1 MQNRKIAV
9 IGAGPAGLMA
19 AIRAGQLNQ
28 EVTLFERN
36 TQPGKKLLLSGKGR
50 CNITNALSLEDF
62 LKHFSNNGNFLRD
75 AFKKFFNTSLI
86 TFFEERG
93 LKMKVE
99 RQMRVFPVTDS
110 SGSILAILKK
120 ELSKRKV
127 KVIYKAVVKDIIIE
141 DKAVKGV
148 IFGASKRE
156 FFDSVIMATGG
167 ASYPFT
173 GSDGS
178 GINILK
184 NKGHRIIPLKP
195 GLVGLKVKEDYLKSL
210 EGLTLKN
217 IRLKFSCDKKE
228 VISDIGEMLFT
239 KDGISGPLVLSL
251 SARLVDWLSEGKK
264 VYLAI
269 NLKPGL
275 TLEKIDIRLLR
286 EFKSAPKKNIAN
298 IMKNLLPAK
307 LAELLAVASGVTP
320 IKKANQITSA
330 ERNALV
336 SFLHS
341 WHLTIIGSGNIEEG
355 MVTRGG
361 VSLKEINPR
370 TMESKLINGLY
381 LCGEMIDIDA
391 DTGGFNLQAAFSTGY
406 LAGESAAVN

>member
-1 MQNRKIAV
+1 MHNKRIAV
-9 IGAGPAGLMA
+9 IGAGPSGMMA

-36 TQPGKKLLLSGKGR
+36 IQPGKKLLLSGKGR
-50 CNITNALSLEDF
+50 CNITNALALEDF

-75 AFKKFFNTSLI
+75 AFKKFFNTCLI
-86 TFFEERG
+86 TFFEDRG
-93 LKMKVE
+93 LKMKIE

-110 SGSILAILKK
+110 SGSVLVILKK
-120 ELSKRKV
+120 ELSRRGV
-127 KVIYKAVVKDIIIE
+127 KIIYKATVKDIIIE
-141 DKAVKGV
+141 DKAVRGV
-148 IFGASKRE
+148 ILGDGKRE

-178 GINILK
+178 GIDILK
-184 NKGHRIIPLKP
+184 NKGHRIVPLRP
-195 GLVGLKVKEDYLKSL
+195 GLVAFKVKEEYLKPL

-228 VISDIGEMLFT
+228 VISDIGEVLFT
-239 KDGISGPLVLSL
+239 KDGISGPLVFSL
-251 SARLVDWLSEGKK
+251 SARVVDWLSEGKK

-275 TLEKIDIRLLR
+275 TPEKINNRLLR
-286 EFKSAPKKNIAN
+286 EFKLAPKKNITN

-307 LAELLAVASGVTP
+307 LAELLVVVSGVDPT
-320 IKKANQITSA
+320 KKANQITSA
-330 ERNALV
+330 ERKILT
-336 SFLHS
+336 SFLNLWS
-341 WHLTIIGSGNIEEG
+341 LTILRTGNIEEG

-361 VSLKEINPR
+361 VFLKEVNPK
-370 TMESKLINGLY
+370 TMESKLIKGLY

-406 LAGESAAVN
+406 LAGESAAIN